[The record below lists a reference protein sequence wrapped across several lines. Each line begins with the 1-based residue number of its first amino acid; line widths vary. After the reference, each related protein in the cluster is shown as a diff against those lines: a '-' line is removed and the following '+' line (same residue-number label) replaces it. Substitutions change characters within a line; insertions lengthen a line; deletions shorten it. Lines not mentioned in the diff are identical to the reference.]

1 MILVTGGTG
10 LVGAHLLYT
19 LVNTN
24 KKVRA
29 IYRNKTKFEHVK
41 RIFSYYTSTPE
52 DLFNRIEWVEGDLN
66 DIPSLTEAFEGI
78 TSVYHCAAFVSF
90 EPDKFDLLQK
100 TNIEG
105 TANIVNFC
113 IASNSVK
120 KLCYISSVAA
130 IGAPKKGLAAT
141 EKNEWNPESNNSV
154 YTITKYGAELEV
166 WRGTQEGL
174 DAVIINPGVI
184 IGPGIWRYGSGS
196 IIKTV
201 AKGLPYYTSG
211 SMGYVDVNDVV
222 QCMTKAMESDL
233 KNERFI
239 CVAESWS
246 YKKFLTTTAQLLE
259 VKPPNKEAKPWLLQ
273 LAWRLDWLKHTLTG
287 KRRKLTKHLV
297 HSLQSQSDYDNTKI
311 KDALGITFTPIKD
324 SLEQTCTKYK
334 KDNA

>member
-10 LVGAHLLYT
+10 LVGAHLLYS
-19 LVNTN
+19 LVNSN
-24 KKVRA
+24 KKIRA
-29 IYRNKTKFEHVK
+29 IYRNEKKFEHVK

-52 DLFNRIEWVEGDLN
+52 DLFNKIEWVNSDLN
-66 DIPSLTEAFEGI
+66 DIPSFTDAFEGI
-78 TSVYHCAAFVSF
+78 THVYHCAAFVSF

-105 TANIVNFC
+105 TANTVNFC
-113 IASNSVK
+113 ISNSIK

-130 IGAPKKGLAAT
+130 IGTPKKGLAAT
-141 EKNEWNPESNNSV
+141 EKTEWNPENNNSV
-154 YTITKYGAELEV
+154 YAITKYGAELEV

-184 IGPGIWRYGSGS
+184 IGPGIWHYGSGS

-201 AKGLPYYTSG
+201 ANGLPYYTSG

-222 QCMTKAMESDL
+222 KCMISAMESDL

-246 YKKFLTTTAQLLE
+246 YKQFLITTAQLLE
-259 VKPPNKEAKPWLLQ
+259 VTPPKKEAKPWLLQ
-273 LAWRLDWLKHTLTG
+273 LGWRLDWLKHTFTG
-287 KRRKLTKHLV
+287 KRRKLTKRLV
-297 HSLQSQSDYDNTKI
+297 NSLQSKSNYDNTKI
-311 KDALGITFTPIKD
+311 KEALKITFTPIKD
-324 SLEQTCTKYK
+324 SLKQTCAKFK
-334 KDNA
+334 KDND

>member
-10 LVGAHLLYT
+10 LVGAHLLYS
-19 LVNTN
+19 LVNSN
-24 KKVRA
+24 KKIRA
-29 IYRNKTKFEHVK
+29 IYRNEKKFEHVK
-41 RIFSYYTSTPE
+41 RIFSYYTSTPG
-52 DLFNRIEWVEGDLN
+52 DLFDKIEWVNGDLN
-66 DIPSLTEAFEGI
+66 DIPSLTDAFEGI
-78 TSVYHCAAFVSF
+78 THVYHCAAFVSF

-113 IASNSVK
+113 ISNSIK

-130 IGAPKKGLAAT
+130 IGTPKKGLAAT
-141 EKNEWNPESNNSV
+141 EKTEWNPENNNSV
-154 YTITKYGAELEV
+154 YAITKYGAELEV

-184 IGPGIWRYGSGS
+184 IGPGIWHYGSGS

-201 AKGLPYYTSG
+201 ANGLPYYTSG

-222 QCMTKAMESDL
+222 KCMISAMESDL

-246 YKKFLTTTAQLLE
+246 YKQFLITTAQLLE
-259 VKPPNKEAKPWLLQ
+259 VTPPKKEAKPWLLQ
-273 LAWRLDWLKHTLTG
+273 LGWRLDWLKHTFTG
-287 KRRKLTKHLV
+287 KRRKLTKRLV
-297 HSLQSQSDYDNTKI
+297 NSLQSKSNYDNTKI
-311 KDALGITFTPIKD
+311 KEALKITFTPIKD
-324 SLEQTCTKYK
+324 SLKQTCAKFK
-334 KDNA
+334 KDND

>member
-10 LVGAHLLYT
+10 LVGAHLLYS
-19 LVNTN
+19 LVNSN
-24 KKVRA
+24 KKIRA
-29 IYRNKTKFEHVK
+29 IYRNEKKFEHVK

-52 DLFNRIEWVEGDLN
+52 DLFDKIEWVNGDLN
-66 DIPSLTEAFEGI
+66 DIPSLTDAFEGI
-78 TSVYHCAAFVSF
+78 THVYHCAAFVSF

-113 IASNSVK
+113 ISNSIK

-130 IGAPKKGLAAT
+130 IGTPKKGLAAT
-141 EKNEWNPESNNSV
+141 EKTEWNPENNNSV
-154 YTITKYGAELEV
+154 YAITKYGAELEV

-184 IGPGIWRYGSGS
+184 IGPGIWHYGSGS

-201 AKGLPYYTSG
+201 ANGLPYYTSG

-222 QCMTKAMESDL
+222 KCMISAMESDL

-246 YKKFLTTTAQLLE
+246 YKQFLITTAQLLE
-259 VKPPNKEAKPWLLQ
+259 VTPPKKEAKPWLLQ
-273 LAWRLDWLKHTLTG
+273 LGWRLDWLKHTFTG
-287 KRRKLTKHLV
+287 KRRKLTKRLV
-297 HSLQSQSDYDNTKI
+297 NSLQSKSNYDNTKI
-311 KDALGITFTPIKD
+311 KEALKITFTPIKD
-324 SLEQTCTKYK
+324 SLKQTCAKFK
-334 KDNA
+334 KDND